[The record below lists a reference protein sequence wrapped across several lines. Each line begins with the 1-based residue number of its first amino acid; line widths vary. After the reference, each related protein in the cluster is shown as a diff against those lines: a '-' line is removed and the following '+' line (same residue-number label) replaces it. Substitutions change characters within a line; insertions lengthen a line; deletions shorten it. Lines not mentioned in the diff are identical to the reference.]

1 MCWQWHV
8 VRSVDRAMKRKNKT
22 LWLKKV
28 LKTLPVL
35 LGVTAVAYAGLLLK
49 DIEVP
54 ELLPVNEIQVKGE
67 LHFLDRAEIESTVRN
82 NISGDYFTVNLNKV
96 REIILQEPWVENV
109 SLRRQWPASLTVFV
123 DEQVPVAYWN
133 DDGYINESGN
143 VFRPGNMDKKLNL
156 PKLNGPEGQHTNV
169 WKFMNV
175 LYKETAILNYEVVR
189 LDLDDR
195 RAWQMVIS
203 SNAVS
208 ADPMAEKNYI
218 DVKLGRF
225 DTEKRMQRFIS
236 ILPALS
242 IEKEFVENR
251 IKAIDMRYPNGFA
264 VQRAAKDNPQTQN
277 ILYNQKIA
285 HNAVYQDAH
294 IQVSEA

>member
-1 MCWQWHV
+1 
-8 VRSVDRAMKRKNKT
+8 MKKRNKT

-28 LKTLPVL
+28 IRSLPVL
-35 LGVTAVAYAGLLLK
+35 LGVIAVVYAGFLIK

-54 ELLPVNEIQVKGE
+54 TVLPVNDIQVKGE
-67 LHFLDRAEIESTVRN
+67 LHFLDRAAIEATVRN
-82 NISGDYFTVNLNKV
+82 NISGDYFTVDLNKV
-96 REIILQEPWVENV
+96 REIIMQEPWVENV
-109 SLRRQWPASLTVFV
+109 SLRRQWPASLSVFV

-133 DDGYINESGN
+133 DDGYINKNGI
-143 VFRPGNMDKKLNL
+143 VFKPSNLYKDLNL

-175 LYKETAILNYEVVR
+175 LYRETALLNFEVVR

-195 RAWQMVIS
+195 RAWRMVIA
-203 SNAVS
+203 SNTVS
-208 ADPMAEKNYI
+208 EKNTATEKNYI

-242 IEKEFVENR
+242 NEKEFVENK

-264 VQRAAKDNPQTQN
+264 VRRAEKDNSQTRN
-277 ILYNQKIA
+277 ILPNQNIA
-285 HNAVYQDAH
+285 HNSVYQHAH

>member
-1 MCWQWHV
+1 
-8 VRSVDRAMKRKNKT
+8 MKRKNKT

-96 REIILQEPWVENV
+96 REILLQEPWVENV

-143 VFRPGNMDKKLNL
+143 VFRPGNVDKKLNL

-175 LYKETAILNYEVVR
+175 LYKETALLNYEVVR

-203 SNAVS
+203 SNAVT

-242 IEKEFVENR
+242 VEKEFAENR

-264 VQRAAKDNPQTQN
+264 VQRAAKDTPQSQN

-285 HNAVYQDAH
+285 HNSVYQDAH

>member
-1 MCWQWHV
+1 
-8 VRSVDRAMKRKNKT
+8 MKRKNKT
-22 LWLKKV
+22 SWLKKV
-28 LKTLPVL
+28 IKTLPVL
-35 LGVTAVAYAGLLLK
+35 FSVTAVVYAGVLLK
-49 DIEVP
+49 DVEVP
-54 ELLPVNEIQVKGE
+54 ELLPVNDIQVKGE
-67 LHFLDRAEIESTVRN
+67 LHFLNKADIETTVRN

-96 REIILQEPWVENV
+96 REILLQEPWVENV

-133 DDGYINESGN
+133 DDGYINKSGN
-143 VFRPGNMDKKLNL
+143 VFRPANVDKNLNL
-156 PKLNGPEGQHTNV
+156 PKLNGPEGQHNNV

-175 LYKETAILNYEVVR
+175 LYKETALLNYEVVR

-203 SNAVS
+203 SNSVA
-208 ADPMAEKNYI
+208 ADSTAEKNYI

-242 IEKEFVENR
+242 IEKEFVENK

-264 VQRAAKDNPQTQN
+264 VQRAEKFKPQTHN

-285 HNAVYQDAH
+285 HNSVYQHAH